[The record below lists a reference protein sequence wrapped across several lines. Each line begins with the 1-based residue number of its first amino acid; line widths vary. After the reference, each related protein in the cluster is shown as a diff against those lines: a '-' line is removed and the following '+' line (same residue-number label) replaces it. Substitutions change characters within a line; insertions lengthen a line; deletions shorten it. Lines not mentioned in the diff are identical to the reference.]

1 MKKYLHI
8 ALMLLCVFVV
18 SSCKD
23 DDDDTEAVERE
34 AYKLEQDIAFQAKV
48 NETGFVRW
56 YSEAGDGYVCAKLI
70 EKGNGKQA
78 YFNSRVSVY
87 YKGSLTDG
95 TEFDARLFEDGTP
108 FKCAVSS
115 YYANYSNSNP
125 NGYGSVI
132 SGWTVALQ
140 HMVEGDKYEVWIP
153 QQLAYGASDN
163 GDIPAYSTLIFEIE
177 LVSVDEQAASASKKL
192 IYKRIKRGW
201 LYNV

>member
-56 YSEAGDGYVCAKLI
+56 YSEAGDGYVCAKQI

-95 TEFDARLFEDGTP
+95 TEFDARLFDDGIP
-108 FKCAVSS
+108 FPCAVSP
-115 YYANYSNSNP
+115 YYAKTVTDPVTNSQTK
-125 NGYGSVI
+125 YGSVI

-177 LVSVDEQAASASKKL
+177 LVSVDEQAASAS
-192 IYKRIKRGW
+192 
-201 LYNV
+201 

>member
-23 DDDDTEAVERE
+23 VTMILKLLKER
-34 AYKLEQDIAFQAKV
+34 LISWNRTLPSRQKV

-177 LVSVDEQAASASKKL
+177 LVSVDEQAASAS
-192 IYKRIKRGW
+192 
-201 LYNV
+201 

>member
-34 AYKLEQDIAFQAKV
+34 AYKLEQDIASKAKV

-78 YFNSRVSVY
+78 YFNSLVSVY

-95 TEFDARLFEDGTP
+95 TVFDQQLFDDGIP
-108 FKCAVSS
+108 FPCAVSP
-115 YYANYSNSNP
+115 YYAKTVTDPVTNSQTK
-125 NGYGSVI
+125 YGSVI

-140 HMVEGDKYEVWIP
+140 HMVEGDKYEIWIP

-177 LVSVDEQAASASKKL
+177 LVSVDEQAASAS
-192 IYKRIKRGW
+192 
-201 LYNV
+201 

>member
-132 SGWTVALQ
+132 SGW
-140 HMVEGDKYEVWIP
+140 

-177 LVSVDEQAASASKKL
+177 LVSVDEQAASAS
-192 IYKRIKRGW
+192 
-201 LYNV
+201 

>member
-23 DDDDTEAVERE
+23 DDDTDAVERE
-34 AYKLEQDIAFQAKV
+34 AYKLEQDIAFQAKA
-48 NETGFVRW
+48 NETGFEKW
-56 YSEAGDGYVCAKLI
+56 DSEAGDGYVFAKLI
-70 EKGNGKQA
+70 KKGDGKKV
-78 YFNSRVSVY
+78 YFNSRVSDY

-115 YYANYSNSNP
+115 YYANYSTSNP

-132 SGWTVALQ
+132 SGWSVALQ

-153 QQLAYGASDN
+153 QQLAYGSS
-163 GDIPAYSTLIFEIE
+163 GSGSIPAYSTLIFEIE
-177 LVSVDEQAASASKKL
+177 LVSVDEQAASAS
-192 IYKRIKRGW
+192 
-201 LYNV
+201 

>member
-34 AYKLEQDIAFQAKV
+34 VYKLEQDIAFQANV
-48 NETGFVRW
+48 NET
-56 YSEAGDGYVCAKLI
+56 GYVCAKQI

-177 LVSVDEQAASASKKL
+177 LVSVDEQAASAS
-192 IYKRIKRGW
+192 
-201 LYNV
+201 

>member
-23 DDDDTEAVERE
+23 DDEDVEAVERE
-34 AYKLEQDIAFQAKV
+34 AYKLEQDKLFQAKANDADFEKWV
-48 NETGFVRW
+48 
-56 YSEAGDGYVCAKLI
+56 SEAGDGYVFAKLI
-70 EKGNGKQA
+70 KKGDGKKV

-95 TEFDARLFEDGTP
+95 TEFDALQFEDGTP

-115 YYANYSNSNP
+115 YYANYSSYSNP
-125 NGYGSVI
+125 DGHRSVI
-132 SGWTVALQ
+132 TGWSVALQ

-153 QQLAYGASDN
+153 QKLAYGSS
-163 GDIPAYSTLIFEIE
+163 GSGEIPAYSTLIFEIE
-177 LVSVDEQAASASKKL
+177 LVSVDEQAASAS
-192 IYKRIKRGW
+192 
-201 LYNV
+201 

>member
-1 MKKYLHI
+1 M
-8 ALMLLCVFVV
+8 
-18 SSCKD
+18 
-23 DDDDTEAVERE
+23 
-34 AYKLEQDIAFQAKV
+34 
-48 NETGFVRW
+48 
-56 YSEAGDGYVCAKLI
+56 
-70 EKGNGKQA
+70 
-78 YFNSRVSVY
+78 
-87 YKGSLTDG
+87 TDG

-163 GDIPAYSTLIFEIE
+163 GDIPAYSTLIFEIR
-177 LVSVDEQAASASKKL
+177 LVSVDEQAASAS
-192 IYKRIKRGW
+192 
-201 LYNV
+201 